1 MPRPEGRLNPF
12 RETLRRIV
20 DLTWGP
26 RARRASPQR
35 LRFMVK
41 RMRRSVVPI
50 CSHELCG
57 ASPRH
62 FRGNLIGL
70 RPDPFAS
77 APPVLYHFRL
87 GHGLSSELPALSS
100 VVCRRAPGMH
110 HLSSLIR
117 HLPPPLSH
125 LSSFIG
131 HPSRLSPPLACHEDR
146 GPGGLR
152 PEDRGSFPNECDV
165 PAPRFA
171 ILDSVGLRP
180 GTFPLIR

>member
-1 MPRPEGRLNPF
+1 MHYFFKARLLLKF
-12 RETLRRIV
+12 
-20 DLTWGP
+20 
-26 RARRASPQR
+26 
-35 LRFMVK
+35 
-41 RMRRSVVPI
+41 
-50 CSHELCG
+50 HY
-57 ASPRH
+57 
-62 FRGNLIGL
+62 RGNLIGL

-100 VVCRRAPGMH
+100 VVCHRAPGMH

-131 HPSRLSPPLACHEDR
+131 HPSRFSPPLACHEDR

-152 PEDRGSFPNECDV
+152 PEDRGSFPNECDG
-165 PAPRFA
+165 ASPRFA
-171 ILDSVGLRP
+171 LLGSVGLPP
-180 GTFPLIR
+180 GQSPLIRQGFASIRCRLGHLSCRISD